1 MRNVKEGDEGL
12 YAVRVTGPNVN
23 MYSSCRVSL
32 SRASASYSGG
42 RSSSYYPYTSD
53 RSSARSSMAR
63 EISSSS
69 SRLSPA
75 VASLDHTRTPLSGS
89 EYYTSTKYRVRSS
102 YATNYNRY
110 GYY

>member
-1 MRNVKEGDEGL
+1 MEFHVGCTNDDLTR
-12 YAVRVTGPNVN
+12 
-23 MYSSCRVSL
+23 
-32 SRASASYSGG
+32 SAG